1 VSQAPSPPP
10 TGAAPSPASAQ
21 SSSPSRTPGVVGRDI
36 SVSGIS
42 VSSTN
47 LSVSPRAAAITLG
60 QRQSRLLSVA
70 LVVSVAAHVVVC
82 GAWIL
87 WPSTTETAVNLDEAI
102 IKTRLVKLGKPRDE
116 TLLPRLPTSPPPPP
130 RLDDKPT
137 PTIEPPKTPDT
148 KPDPK
153 AEAKPS
159 ASDIL
164 DKFKTDAARP
174 KDLSD
179 LIKNR
184 LGEATDEGQADGD
197 ADGSALDGEVT
208 ASYFARV
215 QARIQNSMEVSSV
228 LTDEEQVR
236 LRAVLCVKI
245 AEDGTLSDITVK
257 SSGSQIYDADVRAAA
272 GRASPVPAPPLPAR
286 RQAGSGV
293 CFNAC
298 PKSCR

>member
-1 VSQAPSPPP
+1 MSQAPSPPP
-10 TGAAPSPASAQ
+10 TGASPASAQ
-21 SSSPSRTPGVVGRDI
+21 SSSPSRTPGVVGRDL

-42 VSSTN
+42 LSSTN
-47 LSVSPRAAAITLG
+47 LSVSPRAAAMTMG

-70 LVVSVAAHVVVC
+70 LVVSVAAHVVLC
-82 GAWIL
+82 GAWML
-87 WPSTTETAVNLDEAI
+87 WPSATRTAVNLDEAI

-137 PTIEPPKTPDT
+137 PSIEPPKTPDT

-153 AEAKPS
+153 ADPKPS

-164 DKFKTDAARP
+164 DKFKTAAERP
-174 KDLSD
+174 KDLSE

-197 ADGSALDGEVT
+197 VDGSALDGEVT
-208 ASYFARV
+208 ASNFARV

-272 GRASPVPAPPLPAR
+272 GRSSPVPAPPLPAR
-286 RQAGSGV
+286 RQAGAGV

>member
-1 VSQAPSPPP
+1 MSQAPSHPP
-10 TGAAPSPASAQ
+10 TGAAPSPASAP
-21 SSSPSRTPGVVGRDI
+21 SPAPSRVPRAVGRDI

-47 LSVSPRAAAITLG
+47 LSVSPRAAAITMG

-87 WPSTTETAVNLDEAI
+87 WPTTTETAVNLDEAI

-153 AEAKPS
+153 AEAK
-159 ASDIL
+159 
-164 DKFKTDAARP
+164 
-174 KDLSD
+174 DLSE

>member
-1 VSQAPSPPP
+1 MSQAPPP
-10 TGAAPSPASAQ
+10 APQPSSTPRPQ
-21 SSSPSRTPGVVGRDI
+21 QPSSSSSSRAPGATSDL
-36 SVSGIS
+36 SVSG
-42 VSSTN
+42 VSMSATN

-60 QRQSRLLSVA
+60 QRQSRLLNIA
-70 LVVSVAAHVVVC
+70 LVVSVVAHVMLF
-82 GAWIL
+82 GAWML
-87 WPSTTETAVNLDEAI
+87 WPTSTKTAVNLDEAI

-116 TLLPRLPTSPPPPP
+116 KLLPRLPTSPPPPP
-130 RLDDKPT
+130 RPDDKPM
-137 PTIEPPKTPDT
+137 PTVEPPKTPDT

-153 AEAKPS
+153 AETKPS
-159 ASDIL
+159 AADIL
-164 DKFKTDAARP
+164 DKFKTDAERP

-179 LIKNR
+179 LIKDR
-184 LGEATDEGQADGD
+184 LGEPTDEGRADGD
-197 ADGSALDGEVT
+197 KDGSAIDGEVT

-228 LTDEEQVR
+228 LTDEERIR

-257 SSGSQIYDADVRAAA
+257 TSGSQIYDADVRAAA
-272 GRASPVPAPPLPAR
+272 GRASPVPAPPPPAR
-286 RQAGSGV
+286 RQAGEGV

>member
-1 VSQAPSPPP
+1 MPRA
-10 TGAAPSPASAQ
+10 
-21 SSSPSRTPGVVGRDI
+21 VGRDI

-47 LSVSPRAAAITLG
+47 LSVSPRAAAITMG

-70 LVVSVAAHVVVC
+70 LIVSVAAHIVLF
-82 GAWIL
+82 GAWVM
-87 WPSTTETAVNLDEAI
+87 WPSTTKTAVNLDEAI

-116 TLLPRLPTSPPPPP
+116 KLLPRLPTSPPPPP

-153 AEAKPS
+153 AVAKPS

-164 DKFKTDAARP
+164 DRFKTDAERP

-179 LIKNR
+179 LIKDR
-184 LGEATDEGQADGD
+184 LGEPTDEGRADGD

-286 RQAGSGV
+286 RQAGAGV